1 MTALKLATAA
11 RVSAAMLEDQL
22 ERRHY
27 QKAAATTRKLQER
40 IEAMARRI
48 EAMDMQLLAAMAAA
62 RVIPGAVKKPLGGRV
77 NPCAMVPGEEEQK
90 PKPKRKRPA
99 KKRQAAHD
107 IRPMTNRRIR
117 ELDSPCQRIIKAYV
131 RGEIEAGQ
139 ELTVTDLR
147 KRFSVHYPEELQLD
161 LAFLRAPF
169 RLVREGN
176 GPMLVRAA

>member
-1 MTALKLATAA
+1 MGF
-11 RVSAAMLEDQL
+11 
-22 ERRHY
+22 
-27 QKAAATTRKLQER
+27 R
-40 IEAMARRI
+40 IEALDLVI
-48 EAMDMQLLAAMAAA
+48 LAAMAAE
-62 RVIPGAVKKPLGGRV
+62 RFIPGPVKKPCGGRV
-77 NPCAMVPGEEEQK
+77 NPCAMIPGGTERQAK
-90 PKPKRKRPA
+90 LKRKRPA